1 MRKIVLVTYLFTLLL
16 TAGNKMHAN
25 VPTVTIDSYS
35 NWKTPSDNKVQFTS
49 LGRTNLLIEY
59 SDFDLDEEFSG
70 SNDYR
75 ESRSNQLLKVKQCF
89 FDKWYLTYIAPFNEA
104 YCRAPF
110 FRYKPLN
117 GQSTPI
123 YITQSV
129 LRI

>member
-1 MRKIVLVTYLFTLLL
+1 MRKIVLITYLFTLLL
-16 TAGNKMHAN
+16 TAGNNKHAN
-25 VPTVTIDSYS
+25 VDNVTIESYS
-35 NWKTPSDNKVQFTS
+35 NLKTFSDNNGQFS
-49 LGRTNLLIEY
+49 RLGRTNLLIEY

-75 ESRSNQLLKVKQCF
+75 ESKPNQLLAVKQFF
-89 FDKWYLTYIAPFNEA
+89 FDKWYLTYSAAFNES

-110 FRYKPLN
+110 FSYKLIN